1 MEDFL
6 EEVIDVCWA
15 LQSDGFVWR
24 RDEGRRQRGVVRPQR
39 TAMSSEDRATGWAE
53 GESEIAVCWGP
64 RGGQAPGLSG
74 GPRCEWHLWVQLSVG
89 GACLAGRLELGQDRQ
104 P

>member
-1 MEDFL
+1 MCAGPCRVTGLSGAEMR
-6 EEVIDVCWA
+6 V
-15 LQSDGFVWR
+15 
-24 RDEGRRQRGVVRPQR
+24 EGRGALSGLSGQP
-39 TAMSSEDRATGWAE
+39 RAAKTVPLAGAK

-74 GPRCEWHLWVQLSVG
+74 GPRCEWHLWVQLSVDG
-89 GACLAGRLELGQDRQ
+89 GACLARRLELGQDRQ